1 MIVKMKRCFSLFLVL
16 MLLIG
21 IFPHAYAA
29 EVTEPT
35 TAEQAKE
42 TEALTEP
49 TDTTEP
55 TEPTEPTV
63 PDDKDD
69 KDITEMTSEEP
80 AAVPDEYG
88 IMPLASTQSGIM
100 LFDYAD
106 NGNYTTT
113 LNYQV
118 AVDYKPNGTGS
129 TKTAYIKNMG
139 WHFARYG
146 GVAYP
151 DDPLYC
157 IEPWRSFGSSTSG
170 NSVDRD
176 VTLNGSGSSSGS
188 NVWYA
193 LPAERRE
200 AIGLILLYSNQMWDH
215 SVSVKT
221 TSKANNPNVPLRI
234 ATQMLIYEIVCGL
247 RDPVTFTTN
256 STNECGTDGNV
267 FYEVGEASVPYF
279 APKYNSLVNSIQ
291 AAMKIPSFTG
301 KTSGSAPTITLTG
314 EETSVYDSNEVLSNF
329 SFSDGNG
336 AEFYKSGN
344 TLYITQTGNISNSTV
359 FKATRNLPS
368 AASSTYCLWYMSG
381 SSYQTTISLANPSNG
396 SLTAYFKLKAP
407 AKGNIS
413 LTKTTEDG
421 KNLSGWR
428 FGVYSNSACASL
440 VSGPHTTNT
449 SGKISVTDLPAGTY
463 YVRELGHTNTAVNGL
478 YTCAS
483 TNPQRVT
490 VTNGGT
496 ATVSF
501 HNKLNTGG
509 ISLTKTTED
518 GKNLSGWRFGIYSDS
533 VCASL
538 VSGPHTTNASGQLSV
553 TGLTPGTYYV
563 KELGHTDSAINALY
577 TCASTNPQKVTVTSG
592 GTATVSFHNKL
603 NTGEIRI
610 TKTTNTGKNLDGWQ
624 IGIYTDT
631 ACTDSISGSP
641 FTTGADGTVTVPN
654 LLPGTYYAKEVAS
667 SDPYWICDGETKT
680 VQVVANETAS
690 VTFSNTHKGRGKIV
704 KTMPDGGSAAGWV
717 FELSSSD
724 GNQATTYTTG
734 EDGTILTDYL
744 LPGEYTVK
752 EILPDDS
759 PYICDA
765 PNPKAVTIQ
774 AGQTVEIAFTNRLK
788 PGEILVTKVDTKENP
803 LAGVEFLLEWSADG
817 TDWKPVTYT
826 DSLDVTEGTCTSD
839 NLEDGKLTSDGDGI
853 LRFTGLHPQRH
864 YRLTE
869 TKAPEGYQ
877 LLTKPAFEGEIRV
890 GNEYF
895 VQLTVVNAPT
905 YELPKTGSTGS
916 TVLRIAQGIGTV
928 SLLALLLWHM
938 KKRR

>member
-1 MIVKMKRCFSLFLVL
+1 MKVNLKRCFSLLLVL
-16 MLLIG
+16 LLLVG
-21 IFPHAYAA
+21 MVPHAYAA
-29 EVTEPT
+29 EVTEPVATEQAEETDAT
-35 TAEQAKE
+35 TA
-42 TEALTEP
+42 P
-49 TDTTEP
+49 TDITDP
-55 TEPTEPTV
+55 TEPTEPTIPKEESQPNTV
-63 PDDKDD
+63 P
-69 KDITEMTSEEP
+69 EEP
-80 AAVPDEYG
+80 VAVPDEYG

-100 LFDYAD
+100 LFDYVD

-151 DDPLYC
+151 DDPIYC
-157 IEPWRSFGSSTSG
+157 IEPYRSFGASTSG

-176 VTLNGSGSSSGS
+176 VTLDGSGSTHGS
-188 NVWYA
+188 NVWYS

-215 SVSVKT
+215 SISVKT

-234 ATQMLIYEIVCGL
+234 ATQMLIYEIVTGL
-247 RDPVTFTTN
+247 RDPVTFQSN
-256 STNECGTDGNV
+256 SSNECGENGNV
-267 FYEVGEASVPYF
+267 FYEAGEASVPYF
-279 APKYNSLVNSIQ
+279 APNYNSIVSSVQ
-291 AAMKIPSFTG
+291 AAMKIPSFTS

-314 EETSVYDSNEVLSNF
+314 EETSAYDSNGVLSNF

-344 TLYITQTGNISNSTV
+344 TLYITQTGNISDSTV

-368 AASSTYCLWYMSG
+368 ASDSTYCLWYMSG
-381 SSYQTTISLANPSNG
+381 SSYQTTISLGSPSNG
-396 SLTAYFKLKAP
+396 SLNAYFKLKAP

-413 LTKTTEDG
+413 LAKTTEDS

-428 FGVYSNSACASL
+428 FGVYSNSACTSL
-440 VSGPHTTNT
+440 VSGPHTTNS
-449 SGKISVTDLPAGTY
+449 SGKISVTDLAAGTY
-463 YVRELGHTNTAVNGL
+463 YVKELGHTNSSINAL
-478 YTCAS
+478 YICAS
-483 TNPQRVT
+483 TNPQRVS

-496 ATVSF
+496 ASVSF
-501 HNKLNTGG
+501 QNKLNTGG
-509 ISLTKTTED
+509 ISLAKTTED
-518 GKNLSGWRFGIYSDS
+518 GKNLSGWKFGIYADS
-533 VCASL
+533 ACASS

-563 KELGHTDSAINALY
+563 KELGHTDSAIHAQY

-603 NTGEIRI
+603 NMGNVKLI
-610 TKTTNTGKNLDGWQ
+610 KSTNTGKNLDGWQ
-624 IGIYTDT
+624 IGLYMDSG
-631 ACTDSISGSP
+631 CTSAVSGSP
-641 FTTGADGTVTVPN
+641 FTTGTDGTVTVQN

-667 SDPYWICDGETKT
+667 GDPYWVCDGGTKT
-680 VQVVANETAS
+680 VQVKVNETSS

-704 KTMPDGGSAAGWV
+704 KTMPDGGSAAGWQ

-724 GNQATTYTTG
+724 GKLVGTFTTG

-752 EILPDDS
+752 EILPEGS

-765 PNPKAVTIQ
+765 PNPKTVTIQ
-774 AGQTVEIAFTNRLK
+774 AGQTAEVAFTNRLK
-788 PGEILVTKVDTKENP
+788 PGEIMVTKVDTKGDP
-803 LAGVEFLLEWSADG
+803 LAGAEFLLEWSADG
-817 TDWKPVTYT
+817 KDWKPVTYT

-839 NLEDGKLTSDGDGI
+839 NLVNGKLTSGADGI

-877 LLTKPAFEGEIRV
+877 LLTKSAFEGEIQV

-916 TVLRIAQGIGTV
+916 TMLRIAQIIGTV
-928 SLLALLLWHM
+928 SLLALLLWHI